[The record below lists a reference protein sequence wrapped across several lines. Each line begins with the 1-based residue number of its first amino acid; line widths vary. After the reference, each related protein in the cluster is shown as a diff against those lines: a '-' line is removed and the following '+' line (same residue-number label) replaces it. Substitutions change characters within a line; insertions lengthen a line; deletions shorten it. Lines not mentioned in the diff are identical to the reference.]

1 MRRLF
6 KLAVIASTALALVAP
21 AFVSAA
27 DHLDGTAVAANG
39 AVDIN
44 DVYVCEGSDAGNT
57 VLAMTL
63 NPAAGVI
70 SGTTFDAGA
79 EYRFQVDSDADAV
92 ADSTLTITFDA
103 VADEAQ
109 AFTVDRD
116 GTTIATGTTDETAA
130 IDGGGQAWAG
140 LVDDPFFFDLEGFRQ
155 LKTTLLEAG
164 TLEDAI
170 SLVCDDDPDT
180 NFFTGF
186 NGSAIVLELPDADV
200 GGEVGVWAETVVD
213 GNQVDRMGKPGIN
226 TVFITGDPEKDAYNA
241 AAPAD
246 DPADYSDEVVGITS
260 AIQQALG
267 VDAMAADA
275 YGATVAGIVLP
286 DVLPYN
292 TAEAADFGTFN
303 GRALSDD
310 VIDVFYSVLTTVDGA
325 PALTGDCVAND
336 STFSATFPYLGAAN
350 AAGEPEPSATTMP
363 NTGLPAPVGGSSPT
377 AIVAALAVLAAGS
390 ALAYGAVTLA
400 RGRRG

>member
-6 KLAVIASTALALVAP
+6 KLAMIASTALALVAP

-27 DHLDGTAVAANG
+27 DHLDGTAVSANG

-44 DVYVCEGSDAGNT
+44 DVYVFEGSDAGNT

-70 SGTTFDAGA
+70 SGTTFDAA
-79 EYRFQVDSDADAV
+79 AAYRFQIDSDADAV

-103 VADEAQ
+103 VADGAQ

-116 GTTIATGTTDETAA
+116 GTTITTGMTDEAA
-130 IDGGGQAWAG
+130 SIEGGGQAWAG

-170 SLVCDDDPDT
+170 SLICDDDPDT

-186 NGSAIVLELPDADV
+186 NGSAIVIELPDDEV
-200 GGEVGVWAETVVD
+200 GGEVGVWAETTVD

-246 DPADYSDEVVGITS
+246 DAADYTDEVVGITS

-267 VDAMAADA
+267 VDAMTADA

-292 TAEAADFGTFN
+292 TAEAADFSTFN

-310 VIDVFYSVLTTVDGA
+310 VIDVFYSVLTTVDGT

-336 STFSATFPYLGAAN
+336 STFSASFPYLGTAN
-350 AAGEPEPSATTMP
+350 AAGAAPSPTGMP
-363 NTGLPAPVGGSSPT
+363 DTGLPAPVGGTTPT
-377 AIVAALAVLAAGS
+377 GIVAGLAVLAAGS
-390 ALAYGAVTLA
+390 ALAFGAVTLV